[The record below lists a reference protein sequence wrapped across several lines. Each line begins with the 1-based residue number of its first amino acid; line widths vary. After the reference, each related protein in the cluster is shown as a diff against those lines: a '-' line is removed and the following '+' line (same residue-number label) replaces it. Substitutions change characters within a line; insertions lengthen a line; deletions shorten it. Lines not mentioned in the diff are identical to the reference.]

1 MIMTTGTSVFRIVI
15 LIVVVTLASPLC
27 IASMDHRESDQV
39 AVDSSGD
46 SDCPINA
53 GLLDCC
59 TIRPFVAEGKAV
71 ASRLALAGSQIAI
84 PSALSLEN
92 LYSSGRFAAVVNLP
106 VGDKRPTQVSVSI
119 LRI

>member
-15 LIVVVTLASPLC
+15 LIVVVLASPLC
-27 IASMDHRESDQV
+27 IASMDHREPDQV

-84 PSALSLEN
+84 SSALSLEN
-92 LYSSGRFAAVVNLP
+92 LYSSARFAAVVNLP

>member
-1 MIMTTGTSVFRIVI
+1 MIITTGISVFRILI
-15 LIVVVTLASPLC
+15 LIVIVTLGSPLC
-27 IASMDHRESDQV
+27 IASMDHREPDQV
-39 AVDSSGD
+39 AVDSSRD

-71 ASRLALAGSQIAI
+71 ASRLALAGSQI
-84 PSALSLEN
+84 PTSSALSLEN
-92 LYSSGRFAAVVNLP
+92 LYSSGRFAAVADLP
-106 VGDKRPTQVSVSI
+106 VGDERPTQVSVSI